1 MSEPLLSIRNHHA
14 PTCGDPPIVN
24 SDDPNV
30 YIGYFENE
38 HGEQWIFTG
47 DRTTRRVELCGGDAG
62 WTKTYAVTH
71 DGVEAWNYHTRA
83 DLRCPSGESGRLT
96 FIRLLGTPAKHN
108 LRSHQHDSFL
118 VERF

>member
-1 MSEPLLSIRNHHA
+1 MSEPLLSIRNYHA
-14 PTCGDPPIVN
+14 PACGDPPIVN

-38 HGEQWIFTG
+38 HGEQWIFTC

-71 DGVEAWNYHTRA
+71 DGVEAHLDVILSQTEQLWFAACMKAATGFTA
-83 DLRCPSGESGRLT
+83 TSGS
-96 FIRLLGTPAKHN
+96 
-108 LRSHQHDSFL
+108 
-118 VERF
+118 